1 MAQSGTRP
9 PQPPQQPY
17 NTSLDVSSSSSSSS
31 SSPSPS
37 SPHIR
42 GDRSSRSRA
51 QRPDSHLNANNPAQ
65 QYHHGGGKQQQP
77 YPSNGP
83 PPTVDP
89 RDLSIMPSH
98 PYPQTTQDGIQSH
111 HQQHHHAFPSSIDA
125 PTASQAHLSDGMGQG
140 DMVFPH
146 GQYHNYQGANDI
158 ADRFASLSHHQQPS
172 HDDISDETDDDDD
185 DLSTSSGRR
194 HGNLLQPEPE
204 DYVVTESPY
213 MTHWFSKR
221 HLTGGN
227 PKPRSVLDLPDWR
240 MRERLRTVTAALVM
254 CLNIGVDPPDVS
266 KTNPCSKLICWMD
279 PSSLEVS
286 KALPAI
292 GKNLQAQFETLSM
305 KTRYKQYLDPIV
317 EETKRFCTALRRTA
331 KDERVLFYY
340 NGFGV
345 PKPTPGGE
353 IWVFNKAYTQYI
365 PVTLYDLQNWLGNPC
380 IFVWDASAAGN
391 VVVNFKKLAERR
403 AEEEAKIAGS
413 SANPTS
419 NPNGAETQFPLRE
432 SIHLAACA
440 PDEILPMN
448 PDLPADLFTCCLTS
462 PIEISLRWFVLQ
474 NPLPSKLNVDM
485 VMNIPGRLQDRR
497 TPLGELNWIFTA
509 ITDTIAWT
517 VLPRSIFR
525 RLFRDDLMVAA
536 LLRNFLLA
544 ERIMRFYHCTPMS
557 HPKLPSTH
565 NHPLW
570 NSWDLAVDQCL
581 AQLPMLLEKEK
592 AQRIQNE
599 GGPPMDPK
607 LVAFEYR
614 HSTFF
619 SEQLKAFEVWLSQ
632 GGVSRQ
638 GRRRRAESA
647 LASIRLNGKSG
658 SQKRTPND
666 MSGSTADD
674 LPDDEDDENIRQ
686 VLDPPDQLPIVL
698 QVLLS
703 QVHRLRA
710 LILLSQFL
718 DLGPRAVN
726 LALSIGIFPYV
737 LKLLQSPA
745 VDLKPV
751 LIYIWARILAVDRS
765 CQNDL
770 LRDNGFVYF
779 VGVLSPFQQ
788 PNAPGGAAN
797 GAANGSALP
806 IPNVSEH
813 RAMCAFIL
821 SVFCQDFPA
830 GQQACLHQTD
840 AMDSC
845 LEHLEDDDFLLRQWS
860 ALCLA
865 QLWDGSDEG
874 KAIGIK
880 KDAHGKLCYMLGDV
894 SPEVRAAVLYALGTL
909 LGSSGSSVDPF
920 DPISSMST
928 STSGTARAA
937 NNAPRHRCLG
947 TGTLLDLE
955 ESAHRKLEIGIA
967 IAMLSTRGDC
977 SPMVRKELIVALSA
991 VVREYQ
997 GFFVLA
1003 AYLYY
1008 DDEDKRLRASK
1019 RQASSSDLR
1028 NQVNSLSNGKQS
1040 SKNSTR
1046 GLQAVYETSTLT
1058 SQPASRQRSTE
1069 GSNAQEPDAVLTRT
1083 LTKLALE
1090 EGLTEEDI
1098 SNLPAFST
1106 LFVSLLDLS
1115 VDGYTEVAGMAKTVV
1130 DYIVA
1135 LLIES
1140 EVARASESI
1149 ARLFAVNGD
1158 KNTNRPDG
1166 GRLVLPTGMHNAE
1179 DSYFSYTPQSSN
1191 GISASEGLLSPT
1203 GTAFGPHPGSTTP
1216 HHGGSHTPG
1225 RNSTHAKRTPS
1236 LAQAVK
1242 AIATLGYSRPSS
1254 PAPSPEGESPSEGS
1268 FTAASAYNPAANPR
1282 IPTPRY
1288 NVMGYISP
1296 FEPKSGDGG
1305 SISNAKQGNTASTP
1319 GSPSSTS
1326 SSSAAALLARRSA
1339 SAESLAHI
1347 ARRQSQQ
1354 TLGPNSRTSSSGL
1367 GSGSGMNSPSRPLEG
1382 SAENGGSSAADSPDE
1397 GPPSHA
1403 ETKIADTLTAIVA
1416 VDLQRYRNRAALAA
1430 EGAGG
1435 ASAGNTPMSS
1445 PMASRSG
1452 LKSLLSDAG
1461 LGNDDIR
1468 ETLPLK
1474 SRLFSWCSEYYRE
1487 PQMKPAESEEPGSVK
1502 YNVHTWKRQR
1512 NERIVTE
1519 SQSKAEAATEVDW
1532 TQPVS
1537 TMRNGAPPYLML
1549 MHQFENH
1556 LVTAS
1561 EKDVVSVWDWER
1573 ARLLSRFHNGN
1584 PSGTNIT
1591 SALFINEE
1599 VDGLL
1604 LVGSAEGDVRIYR
1617 NYDRPTWMSATR
1629 GPELISTFRAL
1640 PDLVRSR
1647 FPSGLVADWQQ
1658 VTGHLLAGGDSRVI
1672 RVWDAHRELC
1682 VCDIPTRTSSCVTSI
1697 SSETDI
1703 GHIFVA
1709 GFGNGTVGVY
1719 DRRNPPEAS
1728 LVRLWEE
1735 HQSWI
1740 HKVHLQQRGNR
1751 ELLSASDDGEVRLWD
1766 IRGRSSI
1773 SKSRLGGPLR
1783 GKMSAFAVHER
1794 MPVFAAAG
1802 TPRQGRNGAVTPLNI
1817 LQSSFTKPLNTLGDA
1832 EFKTPSVVRHFGS
1845 TSAGLAAAAASHGRG
1860 GYSGGHQSGSGHG
1873 SGGGG
1878 LHSSYSH
1885 GHLSSL
1891 GQSGHGGHQGH
1902 GHHGSNHHSIPGS
1915 TSNPLPPIVPIDA
1928 PISNFTPAMSSLAF
1942 HPHWP
1947 LMAHSGPDLAGT
1959 IEVKKLPQEKNQ
1971 DENSAGSGGNI
1982 EGTAALPSYDS
1993 MNAASGLS
2001 GEGQQSNRRRS
2012 FLGVGI

>member
-1 MAQSGTRP
+1 
-9 PQPPQQPY
+9 
-17 NTSLDVSSSSSSSS
+17 
-31 SSPSPS
+31 
-37 SPHIR
+37 
-42 GDRSSRSRA
+42 
-51 QRPDSHLNANNPAQ
+51 
-65 QYHHGGGKQQQP
+65 
-77 YPSNGP
+77 
-83 PPTVDP
+83 
-89 RDLSIMPSH
+89 
-98 PYPQTTQDGIQSH
+98 
-111 HQQHHHAFPSSIDA
+111 
-125 PTASQAHLSDGMGQG
+125 
-140 DMVFPH
+140 
-146 GQYHNYQGANDI
+146 
-158 ADRFASLSHHQQPS
+158 
-172 HDDISDETDDDDD
+172 
-185 DLSTSSGRR
+185 
-194 HGNLLQPEPE
+194 
-204 DYVVTESPY
+204 

-227 PKPRSVLDLPDWR
+227 PKSRSTLDLPDWR

-340 NGFGV
+340 NGYGV

-365 PVTLYDLQNWLGNPC
+365 PVTLYDLQAWLGNPC

-391 VVVNFKKLAERR
+391 VVVNFKKLADRR
-403 AEEEAKIAGS
+403 AEEEAKAGGGGRDRDKEQS
-413 SANPTS
+413 
-419 NPNGAETQFPLRE
+419 ETHFPLRE

-448 PDLPADLFTCCLTS
+448 PELPADLFTCCLTS

-517 VLPRSIFR
+517 VLPRAIFR

-557 HPKLPSTH
+557 HPQLPATH

-570 NSWDLAVDQCL
+570 SSWDLAVDQCL
-581 AQLPMLLEKEK
+581 AQLPTLLEKEK
-592 AQRIQNE
+592 AQRIADE
-599 GGPPMDPK
+599 GGPPMDLK
-607 LVAFEYR
+607 LAAFEYR

-619 SEQLKAFEVWLSQ
+619 SEQLKAFEVWLGQ

-638 GRRRRAESA
+638 GRRRRVDAFRG
-647 LASIRLNGKSG
+647 IR
-658 SQKRTPND
+658 
-666 MSGSTADD
+666 DD
-674 LPDDEDDENIRQ
+674 LVDAAGDGFNDEDSTRH

-788 PNAPGGAAN
+788 PQAGGQGGQGGQA
-797 GAANGSALP
+797 SLP

-830 GQQACLHQTD
+830 GQQACLQQTD

-874 KAIGIK
+874 KALGIK

-909 LGSSGSSVDPF
+909 LGASGSSVDPF
-920 DPISSMST
+920 DPVSAMGT
-928 STSGTARAA
+928 SASSGTSSSRPGGSGG
-937 NNAPRHRCLG
+937 PRQRCLG
-947 TGTLLDLE
+947 TGSALSLE
-955 ESAHRKLEIGIA
+955 ESAQRSLELGIA
-967 IAMLSTRGDC
+967 IAMLSARGDS
-977 SPMVRKELIVALSA
+977 SPMVRKEVVVALSA
-991 VVREYQ
+991 VVREYK

-1003 AYLYY
+1003 AYLYF
-1008 DDEDKRLRASK
+1008 DAEEREVRRSK
-1019 RQASSSDLR
+1019 KQAAA
-1028 NQVNSLSNGKQS
+1028 NGPDS
-1040 SKNSTR
+1040 ARGISGVR
-1046 GLQAVYETSTLT
+1046 GLGVVEESTGETPDSTKTDTTPGEEETGDDPTL
-1058 SQPASRQRSTE
+1058 SR
-1069 GSNAQEPDAVLTRT
+1069 VLS
-1083 LTKLALE
+1083 KLALE

-1098 SNLPAFST
+1098 GNVPAFST
-1106 LFVSLLDLS
+1106 LFASLLDLAADS
-1115 VDGYTEVAGMAKTVV
+1115 HVEVASMAKTVV
-1130 DYIVA
+1130 DYILA
-1135 LLIES
+1135 LLLES
-1140 EVARASESI
+1140 DVARSGES
-1149 ARLFAVNGD
+1149 AVNRFAGLSLGAQD
-1158 KNTNRPDG
+1158 ASLNRI
-1166 GRLVLPTGMHNAE
+1166 VLPTVV
-1179 DSYFSYTPQSSN
+1179 SN
-1191 GISASEGLLSPT
+1191 GEHDGYFAFAPPSPTAHGMPSASEGLVSPH
-1203 GTAFGPHPGSTTP
+1203 GTTFGDVDAAGPSGVNGASNRQLPYQP
-1216 HHGGSHTPG
+1216 
-1225 RNSTHAKRTPS
+1225 KRAPS
-1236 LAQAVK
+1236 FAQTVK
-1242 AIATLGYSRPSS
+1242 TIATLGYSRPSS
-1254 PAPSPEGESPSEGS
+1254 HVPSPDPGSPAEGGP
-1268 FTAASAYNPAANPR
+1268 TAGQRPYNPAATPR
-1282 IPTPRY
+1282 IPAPRY
-1288 NVMGYISP
+1288 NVRGYVSP
-1296 FEPKSGDGG
+1296 FTHKAGEASLHAQREGTSTPTSPTGG
-1305 SISNAKQGNTASTP
+1305 SSAN
-1319 GSPSSTS
+1319 
-1326 SSSAAALLARRSA
+1326 SAAALLARRSA

-1347 ARRQSQQ
+1347 ARRQTQQ
-1354 TLGPNSRTSSSGL
+1354 VSAR
-1367 GSGSGMNSPSRPLEG
+1367 SPSAANSGRNTPT
-1382 SAENGGSSAADSPDE
+1382 GGSKAGTGLAGNGTPERVESRRGSVFDVRVADALAALIS
-1397 GPPSHA
+1397 
-1403 ETKIADTLTAIVA
+1403 
-1416 VDLQRYRNRAALAA
+1416 VDLQRFRNRASLAA
-1430 EGAGG
+1430 DP
-1435 ASAGNTPMSS
+1435 SAGSSSAGSTPMTS
-1445 PMASRSG
+1445 PNNGRSAM
-1452 LKSLLSDAG
+1452 KALLTDPG

-1468 ETLPLK
+1468 DTLPLK

-1487 PQMKPAESEEPGSVK
+1487 PQMKPAEAEEPGSIK
-1502 YNVHTWKRQR
+1502 YNVQTWKRQR
-1512 NERIVTE
+1512 NERIVSD
-1519 SQSKAEAATEVDW
+1519 SQAQAEPASKAAW
-1532 TQPVS
+1532 SKPVS
-1537 TMRNGAPPYLML
+1537 TMRNGAPPYQMV

-1561 EKDVVSVWDWER
+1561 ERDVVSVWDWEK

-1584 PSGTNIT
+1584 PLGTNIT
-1591 SALFINEE
+1591 STLFINEE
-1599 VDGLL
+1599 ADGLL

-1617 NYDRPTWMSATR
+1617 DYDRPTWIPDTR
-1629 GPELISTFRAL
+1629 GPELISSFRAL
-1640 PDLVRSR
+1640 PDLVRSH

-1682 VCDIPTRTSSCVTSI
+1682 VCDIPTRVSSCVTSI
-1697 SSETDI
+1697 SSEADI

-1709 GFGNGTVGVY
+1709 GFGDGTVGVY

-1728 LVRLWEE
+1728 LVRLWTE
-1735 HQSWI
+1735 HRTWV
-1740 HKVHLQQRGNR
+1740 HKVHLQKHGNR
-1751 ELLSASDDGEVRLWD
+1751 ELVSASDDSEVRLWD

-1773 SKSRLGGPLR
+1773 SKANLGGQLR
-1783 GKMSAFAVHER
+1783 GKLSSFAVHER
-1794 MPVFAAAG
+1794 AEVFAAAS
-1802 TPRQGRNGAVTPLNI
+1802 TPRQTRNGPSTWNGSTPQTI
-1817 LQSSFTKPLNTLGDA
+1817 HHASFTEPFKPLGGSA
-1832 EFKTPSVVRHFGS
+1832 PIVRHF
-1845 TSAGLAAAAASHGRG
+1845 SANSPAAASLNH
-1860 GYSGGHQSGSGHG
+1860 SSQQHHQSAHAHAHAHQQHHHAHSQLAQ
-1873 SGGGG
+1873 GGARNQQSA
-1878 LHSSYSH
+1878 LLPPAMLDQP
-1885 GHLSSL
+1885 LSS
-1891 GQSGHGGHQGH
+1891 
-1902 GHHGSNHHSIPGS
+1902 
-1915 TSNPLPPIVPIDA
+1915 
-1928 PISNFTPAMSSLAF
+1928 FTPAMASIAF

-1947 LMAHSGPDLAGT
+1947 LMAYSGPDLAGT
-1959 IEVKKLPQEKNQ
+1959 IEVKKFGGVGAATAAA
-1971 DENSAGSGGNI
+1971 AGAGGDSEGRGNGHGSSGRSDTASWGDGSTVV
-1982 EGTAALPSYDS
+1982 EGMTALPSYDS
-1993 MNAASGLS
+1993 RSSTFREG
-2001 GEGQQSNRRRS
+2001 GEREGPGKRRS
-2012 FLGVGI
+2012 FLGM

>member
-1 MAQSGTRP
+1 MAAATTSSTPTSASNGLPHRQAAAS
-9 PQPPQQPY
+9 PY
-17 NTSLDVSSSSSSSS
+17 NAAAGPSSQRSSSTINGGGGDARMPSSSSQR
-31 SSPSPS
+31 P
-37 SPHIR
+37 
-42 GDRSSRSRA
+42 SRA
-51 QRPDSHLNANNPAQ
+51 TSSHAR
-65 QYHHGGGKQQQP
+65 
-77 YPSNGP
+77 
-83 PPTVDP
+83 DP
-89 RDLSIMPSH
+89 RNLSIMSDHHFLP
-98 PYPQTTQDGIQSH
+98 QDGG
-111 HQQHHHAFPSSIDA
+111 
-125 PTASQAHLSDGMGQG
+125 GMGQAVQSPTTLQPYEVDGNGVPSQAYYNGHHG
-140 DMVFPH
+140 DEPE
-146 GQYHNYQGANDI
+146 DSSSI
-158 ADRFASLSHHQQPS
+158 RDEDEEE
-172 HDDISDETDDDDD
+172 DDDDDDD
-185 DLSTSSGRR
+185 DLSTTSGGR
-194 HGNLLQPEPE
+194 HGNLLRPEPE

-227 PKPRSVLDLPDWR
+227 PKPRSRLDLPDWR

-365 PVTLYDLQNWLGNPC
+365 PVTLYDLQAWLGNPC

-403 AEEEAKIAGS
+403 AEEEAKINGGAS
-413 SANPTS
+413 SSVPR
-419 NPNGAETQFPLRE
+419 PGADGEHFPLRE
-432 SIHLAACA
+432 SIHLAACG

-517 VLPRSIFR
+517 VLPRNIFR

-557 HPKLPSTH
+557 HPKLPPTH

-581 AQLPMLLEKEK
+581 AQLPTLLEKEK
-592 AQRIQNE
+592 AQRIAEE
-599 GGPPMDPK
+599 GGPPVEPK
-607 LVAFEYR
+607 LAAFEYR

-638 GRRRRAESA
+638 GRRRRADAHVSSKQSHEGTHDLDA
-647 LASIRLNGKSG
+647 AEEDEEEADEEG
-658 SQKRTPND
+658 
-666 MSGSTADD
+666 TA
-674 LPDDEDDENIRQ
+674 RQ
-686 VLDPPDQLPIVL
+686 LLDPPDQLPIVL

-770 LRDNGFVYF
+770 LRDSGFVYF
-779 VGVLSPFQQ
+779 VGVLSPFAQG
-788 PNAPGGAAN
+788 NGGGAAGGQG
-797 GAANGSALP
+797 GASLP

-830 GQQACLHQTD
+830 GQQACLQQTD

-874 KAIGIK
+874 KAMGIR

-894 SPEVRAAVLYALGTL
+894 SPEVRAAVLYALSTL
-909 LGSSGSSVDPF
+909 LGASGSSVDPF
-920 DPISSMST
+920 DPVSSMSA
-928 STSGTARAA
+928 SGQSSSSRSQSGGNTQ
-937 NNAPRHRCLG
+937 RHRCLG
-947 TGTLLDLE
+947 TGSALDLD
-955 ESAHRKLEIGIA
+955 ESAQRSLEIGIA

-977 SPMVRKELIVALSA
+977 SPMVRKELVIALSA
-991 VVREYQ
+991 VVREYK

-1008 DDEDKRLRASK
+1008 DDEETRLRSARKKERESAK
-1019 RQASSSDLR
+1019 RSSMGGLGVVEELTGATEAMSLNGGSDDGSSAANKGQDALLAR
-1028 NQVNSLSNGKQS
+1028 VLS
-1040 SKNSTR
+1040 
-1046 GLQAVYETSTLT
+1046 
-1058 SQPASRQRSTE
+1058 
-1069 GSNAQEPDAVLTRT
+1069 
-1083 LTKLALE
+1083 KLALE

-1098 SNLPAFST
+1098 ANVPAFST

-1115 VDGYTEVAGMAKTVV
+1115 VDGYTEVAAMAKTVV
-1130 DYIVA
+1130 DYILA
-1135 LLIES
+1135 LLLES

-1149 ARLFAVNGD
+1149 VRRFGAAGQGASSRV
-1158 KNTNRPDG
+1158 
-1166 GRLVLPTGMHNAE
+1166 VLPTSVHGGGASAAE
-1179 DSYFSYTPQSSN
+1179 DSYFSYNPRSSD
-1191 GISASEGLLSPT
+1191 GVSASESLVSPH
-1203 GTAFGPHPGSTTP
+1203 GTAFGPHGSTRHAAP
-1216 HHGGSHTPG
+1216 HP
-1225 RNSTHAKRTPS
+1225 RRAPS
-1236 LAQAVK
+1236 LAQTVK
-1242 AIATLGYSRPSS
+1242 AIATLGYSRPAS
-1254 PAPSPEGESPSEGS
+1254 PVPSPESRSPGEGS
-1268 FTAASAYNPAANPR
+1268 PATYSPASAPRVPAPR
-1282 IPTPRY
+1282 F
-1288 NVMGYISP
+1288 NVMGYQSP
-1296 FEPKSGDGG
+1296 YVSGSDGHQ
-1305 SISNAKQGNTASTP
+1305 AASRSGATTP
-1319 GSPSSTS
+1319 TSPS
-1326 SSSAAALLARRSA
+1326 SSSAAALLAKRSA

-1347 ARRQSQQ
+1347 ARRANANAASSNNA
-1354 TLGPNSRTSSSGL
+1354 NSGGTTTPGANAGEQR
-1367 GSGSGMNSPSRPLEG
+1367 G
-1382 SAENGGSSAADSPDE
+1382 SAAGSTTDSPDDFYR
-1397 GPPSHA
+1397 PS
-1403 ETKIADTLTAIVA
+1403 ADVQVGDALAALIS
-1416 VDLQRYRNRAALAA
+1416 VDLQRFRNRASLAS
-1430 EGAGG
+1430 GG
-1435 ASAGNTPMSS
+1435 TVGGNDNNAFNNGTPGSGLSSAGSTPLPS
-1445 PMASRSG
+1445 PSTSRTAM
-1452 LKSLLSDAG
+1452 KHLLSDPG
-1461 LGNDDIR
+1461 LGNDDILD
-1468 ETLPLK
+1468 TLPLK
-1474 SRLFSWCSEYYRE
+1474 SRLFGWCSEYYRE

-1502 YNVHTWKRQR
+1502 YNVQTWKRQR
-1512 NERIVTE
+1512 NERIVAQ
-1519 SQSKAEAATEVDW
+1519 SQVQVDAAFSSSSASSTPGGKGQAKW

-1537 TMRNGAPPYLML
+1537 TLRSGAPPYSMV
-1549 MHQFENH
+1549 MHQFEPH

-1561 EKDVVSVWDWER
+1561 ERDVVSVWDWER

-1584 PSGTNIT
+1584 ARGTNIT
-1591 SALFINEE
+1591 STLFINEE

-1617 NYDRPTWMSATR
+1617 NYDRPTWIPGTR
-1629 GPELISTFRAL
+1629 GPNLISTFRAL

-1647 FPSGLVADWQQ
+1647 FPSGLICDWQQ
-1658 VTGHLLAGGDSRVI
+1658 STGHLLAGGDSRVLRI
-1672 RVWDAHRELC
+1672 WDAHRELC
-1682 VCDIPTRTSSCVTSI
+1682 VCDIPTRTSSPVTSL
-1697 SSETDI
+1697 SSESDV

-1709 GFGNGTVGVY
+1709 GFGNGTVAVY

-1735 HQSWI
+1735 HGTWV
-1740 HKVHLQQRGNR
+1740 HNVHLQKRGNR
-1751 ELLSASDDGEVRLWD
+1751 ELVSASDDGEVRLWD

-1773 SKSRLGGPLR
+1773 SRASLGGQLR
-1783 GKMSAFAVHER
+1783 GKLSGFAVHER
-1794 MPVFAAAG
+1794 APVFAAVS
-1802 TPRQGRNGAVTPLNI
+1802 TPRAKVGAGGAVHGAGPHGVQGVSATPQQVL
-1817 LQSSFTKPLNTLGDA
+1817 LGAFADPTKSLT
-1832 EFKTPSVVRHFGS
+1832 TWTRHFASSQGV
-1845 TSAGLAAAAASHGRG
+1845 AA
-1860 GYSGGHQSGSGHG
+1860 
-1873 SGGGG
+1873 
-1878 LHSSYSH
+1878 
-1885 GHLSSL
+1885 
-1891 GQSGHGGHQGH
+1891 GHGGSHHHH
-1902 GHHGSNHHSIPGS
+1902 GHHGHHGGPTSAHQAATSTTSTLPGALLDS
-1915 TSNPLPPIVPIDA
+1915 PLT
-1928 PISNFTPAMSSLAF
+1928 NFSPAMGSVAL

-1947 LMAHSGPDLAGT
+1947 LVAYAGPDVAGT
-1959 IEVKKLPQEKNQ
+1959 IEVKRMPE
-1971 DENSAGSGGNI
+1971 DAATAAAAAAAAGEGGAATDPAAAQG
-1982 EGTAALPSYDS
+1982 EVALPSFDQLFKGANQSGDS
-1993 MNAASGLS
+1993 GSK
-2001 GEGQQSNRRRS
+2001 RRS
-2012 FLGVGI
+2012 WIRI